1 MTMSLESFGGEI
13 LGKERGR
20 VVAFPAGR
28 TCEAEGCDTRLSIY
42 NSRDRCAAHDFDTS
56 LMNFRSPSP
65 VPTEHADRLARP
77 SRGRR
82 KTAA

>member
-1 MTMSLESFGGEI
+1 MTMSLESIGGEI

-20 VVAFPAGR
+20 VVAFLAGR

-42 NSRDRCAAHDFDTS
+42 NSRDRCAVHDFDAS

-65 VPTEHADRLARP
+65 TQNEPANRLARP

>member
-1 MTMSLESFGGEI
+1 MTMGLESVGGEV

-20 VVAFPAGR
+20 VVAFPPGR

-42 NSRDRCAAHDFDTS
+42 NGRDRCAAHDFDAS

-65 VPTEHADRLARP
+65 AHHEQANRLSRP